1 MDKTRS
7 NTYFDIKDDI
17 SFLKQHLSLST
28 FAFNIIDND
37 IDSFT
42 LDNKNKSLS
51 GFLNRIFK
59 NYYKDSKASI
69 EFLKDKKIIST
80 FFKFIIYKTSSCT
93 IKIFNFLFHIY

>member
-42 LDNKNKSLS
+42 SYNKNK
-51 GFLNRIFK
+51 
-59 NYYKDSKASI
+59 
-69 EFLKDKKIIST
+69 
-80 FFKFIIYKTSSCT
+80 
-93 IKIFNFLFHIY
+93 